1 MCYKT
6 ADINENLLESFQY
19 PKGEFPVLRTK
30 KSLDEYKQGE
40 ISCHWHSEFQFGLLL
55 QEKLDYYI
63 FNNPV
68 SKLHHTLNP
77 GDGFFINSRVLHGYR
92 QTVPGSSLFLFSMI
106 PSFFASPPFG
116 KLYQKIILPVMHSK
130 KNGLF
135 LMSDQQEDTLMLRL
149 FRKFKSLCPKEQDY
163 ELHAMEVICRIWQS
177 LFHKFESGDLLADP
191 SLKNISHMTRMHKM
205 LDFIHE
211 NYSKP
216 MTVEQIADAGHISK
230 RECFRCFRAVINQSP
245 IEYLIQYHLTMAANL
260 LMSSD
265 KPLSAI
271 SESCGFENTS
281 YFTKCFKKRYGI
293 LPREFRS

>member
-1 MCYKT
+1 
-6 ADINENLLESFQY
+6 
-19 PKGEFPVLRTK
+19 
-30 KSLDEYKQGE
+30 
-40 ISCHWHSEFQFGLLL
+40 
-55 QEKLDYYI
+55 
-63 FNNPV
+63 
-68 SKLHHTLNP
+68 
-77 GDGFFINSRVLHGYR
+77 
-92 QTVPGSSLFLFSMI
+92 
-106 PSFFASPPFG
+106 
-116 KLYQKIILPVMHSK
+116 
-130 KNGLF
+130 
-135 LMSDQQEDTLMLRL
+135 MSDQQEDTLMLRL

-245 IEYLIQYHLTMAANL
+245 IEYLIQYRLTMAANL

-271 SESCGFENTS
+271 SESCGFENIS

-293 LPREFRS
+293 LPREFRSWFSFVRQNLIVFFITFVVNLLDYICYNRKINWFFYLFLIVNLIFLMFFHLCVKYVKFLIIYWQFMCTVLYCFMNRETDTFSL